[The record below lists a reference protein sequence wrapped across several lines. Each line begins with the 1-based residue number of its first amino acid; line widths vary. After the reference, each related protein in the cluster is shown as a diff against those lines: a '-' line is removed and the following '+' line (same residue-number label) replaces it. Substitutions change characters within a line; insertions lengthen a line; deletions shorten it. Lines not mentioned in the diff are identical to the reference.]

1 MVLDLMNPP
10 LGKKQILS
18 KRNTWIVMSS
28 QIVLMVT
35 FFQLIVSPTVPKHP
49 QLMEESL
56 KMLMIT
62 KRVNIKS
69 SPPRIDTAA
78 RVLRPRITK
87 KPQISSI
94 HGRMI
99 ATR

>member
-1 MVLDLMNPP
+1 
-10 LGKKQILS
+10 
-18 KRNTWIVMSS
+18 MSS
-28 QIVLMVT
+28 QIVLVVT
-35 FFQLIVSPTVPKHP
+35 FFQLTASATVPKHP
-49 QLMEESL
+49 QLMGESL
-56 KMLMIT
+56 KMLMMT

-69 SPPRIDTAA
+69 SPPRIDAAA
-78 RVLRPRITK
+78 RVLRPRIRK